1 MDSHG
6 KSFYVPALCLAV
18 LALVATSLA
27 GAGVLTGCRTAE
39 PARLQ
44 VDDATI
50 TSMIQAK
57 LATLAA
63 VASLPAN
70 AAGSAGGDLKPLKI
84 AVTTH
89 SGVVTLEGRV
99 KKDDTR
105 EQVERSARETD
116 GVRRVI
122 DLVKVGDQQ

>member
-27 GAGVLTGCRTAE
+27 GAGALTGCKTAE

-57 LATLAA
+57 LAALAA

-70 AAGSAGGDLKPLKI
+70 VVSSAGGDLKPLNV